1 MASWRWRFHGEI
13 CKRRFVLETSCLRKQ
28 CSWGPCHMLC
38 HQAVLLFPFAFLNF
52 NL

>member
-28 CSWGPCHMLC
+28 CFWGPFICC
-38 HQAVLLFPFAFLNF
+38 VTQAVLLFPFAFLNF